1 MTWSFGTRSGDCHAL
16 FSYLSAFNAGCF
28 LLGNGFATTSLAQD
42 LNNDPFGTRPGKSEQ
57 DPFGEA
63 VSDDNPFGG
72 RRFAA
77 NAVGPA
83 ERHKDE
89 RILALESELKKLR
102 QQHAEV
108 LRENEIL
115 KQKCNSLINEKSELE
130 QSVSKKNEMH
140 QRIFEQLLN
149 SQDSAQQQI
158 ALQHLMACFD
168 QERVSDNMLSLEV
181 GKPEIFRRLSRL
193 VESDDAKIQI
203 QAARVFTVISRSS
216 TIELGFQFG
225 PTWEPTGRFNT
236 EAESRIYSAL
246 KRPVDLD
253 YDEQVLEEIVD
264 EIQSWFDVP
273 VTLSKE
279 VNGRTLVTF
288 KGSGLELDAAFSRM
302 LDKCDLA
309 YRVMDDQIVIMKKT
323 DNRLNKSE
331 TYNVRGLLSEKL
343 DIDGLINLITID
355 VGADNVSVNAVDQHK
370 LVVRGTE
377 NDHRRVSRF
386 LGSLAKPA
394 KW

>member
-1 MTWSFGTRSGDCHAL
+1 MRYFRTFP
-16 FSYLSAFNAGCF
+16 LSTLVVFC
-28 LLGNGFATTSLAQD
+28 LATILAATSLAQD
-42 LNNDPFGTRPGKSEQ
+42 RNSDPFETRQGKSEQ

-72 RRFAA
+72 RRLAA
-77 NAVGPA
+77 NAVGQV
-83 ERHKDE
+83 EQQKDE
-89 RILALESELKKLR
+89 QILALESEVKKLR
-102 QQHAEV
+102 QEHAEI
-108 LRENEIL
+108 LRENELL
-115 KQKCNSLINEKSELE
+115 KQKCNSLIDEKSELE

-149 SQDSAQQQI
+149 SQESAQQQI

-168 QERVSDNMLSLEV
+168 QERVSENVLSLEV

-193 VESDDAKIQI
+193 VESDDARIQL
-203 QAARVFTVISRSS
+203 QAARVFTVLSRSS
-216 TIELGFQFG
+216 AIELGFQFG
-225 PTWEPTGRFNT
+225 PTWEPTSRFDS
-236 EAESRIYSAL
+236 EEESRIYRAL
-246 KRPVDLD
+246 KRHIELD

-264 EIQSWFDVP
+264 EVQSWFGIP

-288 KGSGLELDAAFSRM
+288 KATNLELGAALTRM
-302 LDKCDLA
+302 LDKCELA
-309 YRVMDDQIVIMKKT
+309 YRVMDDQIVIMNKT

-343 DIDGLINLITID
+343 DIDGLINLITVD
-355 VGADNVSVNAVDQHK
+355 VGADNVSVHAVDQHK